1 MDLPLHPLM
10 EAGMGA
16 ASAPRTNE
24 SRLVAAAVAG
34 QVSHPVVRVS
44 PYRIG
49 RDGVL
54 RLLPG
59 SGGIVLNRRVGDR
72 AVGLAADHMEA
83 GVSIHNPGR
92 DDIGARG
99 GSNRALMFQACV
111 GNRARVTSGPVT
123 GAVGTVVGKHGGI
136 NHVIVDFPPAVKR
149 RMRIGDR
156 IQLDAYGQGL
166 ELPDFPQVRALNL
179 SPRLLRRWG
188 VRTEAGRLIIPVTH
202 TVPAELM
209 GSGFG
214 RSEGV
219 LGDLDIQLSDARL
232 VRRHRL
238 NALRLGDL
246 VAVCPLDYRFG
257 PSRRP
262 GVITVGVVVH
272 SDSKVAGHGPGM
284 TPLLIAPG
292 ECVRLVRR
300 PQANVALVLGL
311 RQSVAPPARGPS
323 GGRW

>member
-10 EAGMGA
+10 EAGLGT

-24 SRLVAAAVAG
+24 SRMVASAVAG
-34 QVSHPVVRVS
+34 QVSHPLARAS
-44 PYRIG
+44 PYRMG
-49 RDGVL
+49 RDGVP

-59 SGGIVLNRRVGDR
+59 TGGIVLNRRVGDR

-83 GVSIHNPGR
+83 GVSLHNPARDAVGR
-92 DDIGARG
+92 LGGPNRG
-99 GSNRALMFQACV
+99 LMFLACV
-111 GNRARVTSGPVT
+111 GNRARVTSGPMT
-123 GAVGTVVGKHGGI
+123 GAEGTVVGKHGGI
-136 NHVIVDFPPAVKR
+136 NHVIVDFPPEVKR
-149 RMRIGDR
+149 QLCIGDR
-156 IQLDAYGQGL
+156 VQLDAYGQGL

-188 VRTEAGRLIIPVTH
+188 VRTEGGRLVVPVTH
-202 TVPAELM
+202 TIPAGLM

-246 VAVCPLDYRFG
+246 VAICPLDYRFG
-257 PSRRP
+257 PSRRA
-262 GVITVGVVVH
+262 GVVTVGVVVH
-272 SDSKVAGHGPGM
+272 SDSKVAGHGPGV
-284 TPLLIAPG
+284 TPLLIGPA
-292 ECVRLVRR
+292 ERVRLVRR

-311 RQSVAPPARGPS
+311 RQSVAPPAGAPSWRG
-323 GGRW
+323 G

>member
-1 MDLPLHPLM
+1 MDVPLQPLM

-16 ASAPRTNE
+16 ASAPRTNV
-24 SRLVAAAVAG
+24 SRLVATAVAG

-59 SGGIVLNRRVGDR
+59 SGGIALNRRVGDR

-83 GVSIHNPGR
+83 GVSVHNTGR
-92 DDIGARG
+92 DDVGARG

-136 NHVIVDFPPAVKR
+136 NHVIVDFPSAVKR
-149 RMRIGDR
+149 RLCIGDK

-166 ELPDFPQVRALNL
+166 ELPDFPQVRLLNL

-188 VRTEAGRLIIPVTH
+188 VRTQAGRLHIPVTH
-202 TVPAELM
+202 LVPSELM

-262 GVITVGVVVH
+262 GVVTVGVVVH

-284 TPLLIAPG
+284 TPLLMAPA
-292 ECVRLVRR
+292 ECIRLVRR

-311 RQSVAPPARGPS
+311 RQDVAPPAS

>member
-24 SRLVAAAVAG
+24 SRLVASAVAG

-59 SGGIVLNRRVGDR
+59 SGGIALNRRVGDR

-83 GVSIHNPGR
+83 GVSLHNTGR
-92 DDIGARG
+92 DDVGAKG

-136 NHVIVDFPPAVKR
+136 NHVIVDFTPAVKR
-149 RMRIGDR
+149 RLCIGDKV
-156 IQLDAYGQGL
+156 QLDAYGQGL

-188 VRTEAGRLIIPVTH
+188 VRTERGRLIIPVTH

-292 ECVRLVRR
+292 ECVRLVCR

-323 GGRW
+323 GSRW